1 MKNPYTNMKNSYTNM
16 TYEDLLIIVNM
27 AIEVDKKD
35 LAIELLKDALKQA
48 VEHVDSL
55 ENKGD

>member
-1 MKNPYTNMKNSYTNM
+1 M

-48 VEHVDSL
+48 VEYVDSL
-55 ENKGD
+55 ENNGD

>member
-1 MKNPYTNMKNSYTNM
+1 M